1 MQDKTNDINQIDTEG
16 KHHGPWKEYHTNGQF
31 WYKGEYVHGKPHGPW
46 KEYRSDGRVWYKT
59 TFDMG
64 KRIGYYF
71 YCYSYGRPI
80 KQFYAN

>member
-1 MQDKTNDINQIDTEG
+1 
-16 KHHGPWKEYHTNGQF
+16 
-31 WYKGEYVHGKPHGPW
+31 
-46 KEYRSDGRVWYKT
+46 
-59 TFDMG
+59 MG